1 MCDQVDFCLCILK
14 YLLPVTLEFILKIK
28 ESSTRSTK
36 SKKFEISLKAVADD
50 LHQSKIFSLDQL
62 LAFISSFNKFIKN
75 HLHQPQSK

>member
-14 YLLPVTLEFILKIK
+14 SLLPVTLEFILKMK
-28 ESSTRSTK
+28 ESSTK